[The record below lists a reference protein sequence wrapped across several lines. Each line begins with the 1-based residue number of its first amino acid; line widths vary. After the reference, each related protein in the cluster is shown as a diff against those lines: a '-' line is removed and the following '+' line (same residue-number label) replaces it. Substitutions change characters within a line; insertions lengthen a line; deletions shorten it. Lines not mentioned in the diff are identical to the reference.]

1 MKKVES
7 EFFRKEFFVLNF
19 PKQLEELKKLSQWVA
34 YRLVWNEKKGKADK
48 RPINPHD
55 GTGAKAND
63 PATWGTFDEAMSYAE
78 RAGLIASKSGGV
90 GFEFGNG
97 YCGIDLDNV
106 VLEDGSLKPF
116 ASEIVN
122 LMNSY
127 TEYSPSGKGLHI
139 LCKLSESLST
149 FGSRRRNDEIGLE
162 MYDSGRFFTVTGN
175 VFNGTFPPLSG
186 GETKAVENR
195 TQEARKIYDKY
206 LHVEE
211 NKNSNLPPLRTSN
224 GVFNLGVTDNELWQ
238 RMFNSQRGREIF
250 SLCRGDLSCYGG
262 DHSRADLALCSHL
275 AYWTNC
281 DELRMDRMFRQS
293 GLMRPKWDERH
304 GAQTYGAM
312 TLGLALRS
320 VTPYVPVYS
329 VPQITESIS
338 SGFINTQN
346 LYSKVEA
353 EKLSLG
359 FVGEYLMQK
368 FKSDV
373 DRFSVYRYRKTGY
386 SNLDEK
392 MSLYP
397 GLYVLGAVS
406 SLGKTT
412 FVGQLADQ
420 LSEAGDHVLYF
431 SLEQSEFELVSKG
444 ISRMTA
450 RESLETA
457 VSAIKIREGYL
468 TDSVGRAIESYS
480 SIATNEAIIECGFD
494 TTIETI
500 TNTVQNY
507 ISQTGVHPVVVI
519 DYLQIVRPV
528 DIRQSAKDAVDGH
541 VRAFK
546 KLQVD
551 NDLVVILISSL
562 NRANYLTPVDF
573 ESFKESGGIEY
584 TADVIWGLQ
593 LKVMNSEIFDGEKKL
608 KQKREAVRQAK
619 NENPRKIELVCLKN
633 RYGLSS
639 YSCEFLYYAQYDL
652 FVPVEAEIDDVAKR
666 RVRL

>member
-1 MKKVES
+1 MK
-7 EFFRKEFFVLNF
+7 F
-19 PKQLEELKKLSQWVA
+19 PKQLEELKNLSQWVA
-34 YRLVWNEKKGKADK
+34 YRFVWNEKKGKADK

-63 PATWGTFDEAMSYAE
+63 PATWGTYDEAMNYAE
-78 RAGLIASKSGGV
+78 RAGLIAGKSGGV
-90 GFEFGNG
+90 GFEFDNG

-106 VLEDGSLKPF
+106 ILEDGSLKPF
-116 ASEIVN
+116 ASEIVKV
-122 LMNSY
+122 MNSY

-139 LCKLSESLST
+139 LCKLSSSMSD
-149 FGSRRRNDEIGLE
+149 FGERHRNDEIGLE
-162 MYDSGRFFTVTGN
+162 MYDSGRFFTVTGEIY
-175 VFNGTFPPLSG
+175 GEERGLSERT
-186 GETKAVENR
+186 GEA
-195 TQEARKIYDKY
+195 QKIY
-206 LHVEE
+206 
-211 NKNSNLPPLRTSN
+211 NKFLFKESAKTSDTFPLRTPN
-224 GVFNLGVTDNELWQ
+224 EIFNSGLTDNELWEK
-238 RMFNSQRGREIF
+238 MFNSQHGREIL
-250 SLCRGDLSCYGG
+250 SLSQGDLSGYGG

-281 DELRMDRMFRQS
+281 DEAQMDRMFRQS
-293 GLMRPKWDERH
+293 GLMRSKWDERH

-312 TLGLALRS
+312 TLNLASRT
-320 VTPYVPVYS
+320 VTPYISPVDSIRGISNNFVEVRSEVSS
-329 VPQITESIS
+329 V
-338 SGFINTQN
+338 
-346 LYSKVEA
+346 K
-353 EKLSLG
+353 

-368 FKSDV
+368 FKSDI
-373 DRFSVYRYRKTGY
+373 DRFSKYRDRKTGY

-392 MSLYP
+392 ISLYP

-450 RESLETA
+450 RENLETA

-468 TDSVGRAIESYS
+468 TDSVERAIENYRG
-480 SIATNEAIIECGFD
+480 IATTEAIIECGFE

-500 TNTVQNY
+500 TETVRNY
-507 ISQTGVHPVVVI
+507 ISQTGVRPVVIV

-593 LKVMNSEIFDGEKKL
+593 LKIMNSEIFDGEKKL

-639 YSCEFLYYAQYDL
+639 YSCEFLYYARYDF
-652 FVPVEAEIDDVAKR
+652 FVPIKGEYEDS
-666 RVRL
+666 VRQRIRL

>member
-1 MKKVES
+1 MESFS
-7 EFFRKEFFVLNF
+7 EFLKGVFDIMNLPR
-19 PKQLEELKKLSQWVA
+19 QLSELKNLPQWVA

-48 RPINPHD
+48 RPVDPHT
-55 GTGAKAND
+55 GNGAKAND
-63 PATWGTFDEAMSYAE
+63 PTTWGTYDEAMNFAM
-78 RAGLIASKSGGV
+78 RQGLIAGKSGGV

-116 ASEIVN
+116 AAEIVK

-127 TEYSPSGKGLHI
+127 TEYSPSRRGLHI
-139 LCKLSESLST
+139 LCKLSMSLSE
-149 FGSRRRNDEIGLE
+149 FGTRRRNDEIGLE
-162 MYDSGRFFTVTGN
+162 MYDSGRFFTVTGD
-175 VFNGTFPPLSG
+175 VFEEGAKPL
-186 GETKAVENR
+186 ENR
-195 TQEARKIYDKY
+195 TQEARKVYDKY
-206 LHVEE
+206 LHKDET
-211 NKNSNLPPLRTSN
+211 KNAYTGSLRLSER
-224 GVFNLGVTDNELWQ
+224 VFPSEAADSELWE
-238 RMFNSQRGREIF
+238 RMFSSRSGSEIF
-250 SLCRGDLSCYGG
+250 ALYQGNTSSYGD

-281 DELRMDRMFRQS
+281 DEYRMDSMFRQS
-293 GLMRPKWDERH
+293 GLMRAKWDEKH
-304 GAQTYGAM
+304 GGQTYGAM
-312 TLGLALRS
+312 TLGLALSTVR
-320 VTPYVPVYS
+320 PYIPVYP
-329 VPQITESIS
+329 VQGGKKP
-338 SGFINTQN
+338 SGFIHTQK
-346 LYSKVEA
+346 LSSKVVA
-353 EKLSLG
+353 ETSSEPSVKVK
-359 FVGEYLMQK
+359 FVGEYLAQK
-368 FKSDV
+368 FRGDI
-373 DRFSVYRYRKTGY
+373 DRFSKYRDRKTGY

-412 FVGQLADQ
+412 FIGQLSDQ
-420 LSEAGDHVLYF
+420 LAEAGDHVLYF

-450 RESLETA
+450 RENLETA
-457 VSAIKIREGYL
+457 VSAIKIREGNL
-468 TDSVGRAIESYS
+468 TEAVERAIKSYQEVTS
-480 SIATNEAIIECGFD
+480 TEAIIECGFD

-500 TNTVQNY
+500 TETVRGY
-507 ISQTGVHPVVVI
+507 ISETGVRPVVVV

-528 DIRQSAKDAVDGH
+528 DVRQTAKDAVDGH

-562 NRANYLTPVDF
+562 NRQNYLTPVDF

-593 LKVMNSEIFDGEKKL
+593 LEVMNSEIFDGEKKL
-608 KQKREAVRQAK
+608 KQKREAVREAK

-633 RYGLSS
+633 RYGMSS
-639 YSCEFLYYAQYDL
+639 YRCEFLYYASYDY
-652 FVPVEAEIDDVAKR
+652 FVPVDSVGESKR
-666 RVRL
+666 KIVF